1 MVLRDLYVPG
11 GSCRND
17 LPEEVAYLYN
27 KCAVVPIPLFSSL
40 GKDRSKSRRCLKAL
54 RMPSGRSRLE
64 PRFSREMIISGMFS
78 FNVLF
83 SIFFCCALADNVL
96 PNMRAAIHDLY
107 CLMMLYLLIEAKLD
121 IPNGVRIIR
130 IKEEIVLFTVLY
142 SCDSL
147 AGSCLFGNEIDG

>member
-1 MVLRDLYVPG
+1 M
-11 GSCRND
+11 
-17 LPEEVAYLYN
+17 
-27 KCAVVPIPLFSSL
+27 
-40 GKDRSKSRRCLKAL
+40 
-54 RMPSGRSRLE
+54 
-64 PRFSREMIISGMFS
+64 
-78 FNVLF
+78 
-83 SIFFCCALADNVL
+83 DNVL

>member
-1 MVLRDLYVPG
+1 MSFPQMQ
-11 GSCRND
+11 
-17 LPEEVAYLYN
+17 E
-27 KCAVVPIPLFSSL
+27 
-40 GKDRSKSRRCLKAL
+40 
-54 RMPSGRSRLE
+54 
-64 PRFSREMIISGMFS
+64 

-83 SIFFCCALADNVL
+83 SIFFCCALVDNVL